1 MNVRRLSQ
9 HSTRLWPF
17 TAHGTV
23 ALVTV
28 GALLMVAFMLGVQV
42 GRNNETRPSA
52 VVEER

>member
-1 MNVRRLSQ
+1 MNVRPLEQ

-28 GALLMVAFMLGVQV
+28 GALLVVAFMVGVQV
-42 GRNNETRPSA
+42 GRQETRP
-52 VVEER
+52 VVAMEGR